1 MDEQLCGDNERKKWR
16 DVMHSRQTVR
26 YICEEYVSGNCYYY
40 KSEIIT
46 HDNWKNLDS
55 LSWSRPRPI
64 SEKTFLKQKKAG
76 FRTEHKFI
84 KKEPAVVVS
93 LHKTKT
99 V

>member
-1 MDEQLCGDNERKKWR
+1 
-16 DVMHSRQTVR
+16 MHSRQTVR

-64 SEKTFLKQKKAG
+64 SKKTFMKQKKAG
-76 FRTEHKFI
+76 YKTEHKFI

-93 LHKTKT
+93 LHRTKT